1 MTLLTRF
8 LSLALALVMSAG
20 CAELPDLSEQVRHRE
35 QVKVSTARGWM
46 GYEQSQALI
55 RKLAPQAKKEDF
67 LARHL
72 QVEEAIT
79 GAPLTAGNALEL
91 YIDGPSAYKAMA
103 QAIREAKSFIHM
115 ESYIL
120 DDDEIGNGFADLLIE
135 KRKEGVAVA
144 LMVDSI
150 GTLMTPTDVFDRM
163 REAGVQVLV
172 FNPVNPLEAR
182 APWSLNERNHRKTLV
197 VDGRVGFTGG
207 INLSNVYSSRPSSGL
222 RRGARDKDEDDSEE
236 GDDEPWRDTHVRIE
250 GPAVADLE
258 RVFLAGWQGQKG
270 PELDAREFFPPQESV
285 GPSVVRIIANQPG
298 EEDGYTLYLTLLSA
312 FTSAERSIHIT
323 MAYFVPD
330 PALIAS
336 LKDAA
341 QRGVDVVL
349 VLPGFTDSSIVF
361 HAGRSHYQELLEAGV
376 RIFERNDALL
386 HAKTAVVD
394 RVWSTVGSSNLD
406 WRSFMINHEVN
417 AVIIGERFGEQMQKL
432 FDDDVSLSDEV
443 TLEEWKNR
451 PYSNRFMEFIGRLG
465 ERWL

>member
-8 LSLALALVMSAG
+8 LSLALAFVMTAG
-20 CAELPDLSEQVRHRE
+20 CAELPDLSEQARHRE
-35 QVKVSTARGWM
+35 QVKVSTAHGWM

-103 QAIREAKSFIHM
+103 QAIREATSYIHM
-115 ESYIL
+115 ESYIF
-120 DDDEIGNGFADLLIE
+120 DDDEIGNGFADLLIG
-135 KRKEGVAVA
+135 KREEGVAVA
-144 LMVDSI
+144 LMVDGV
-150 GTLMTPTDVFDRM
+150 GTLMTPSTVFDRM
-163 REAGVQVLV
+163 RDAGVQVLV
-172 FNPVNPLEAR
+172 FNPVNPLEGR
-182 APWSLNERNHRKTLV
+182 APWALNERNHRKTLV

-222 RRGARDKDEDDSEE
+222 RRGARDKEEKADDS
-236 GDDEPWRDTHVRIE
+236 DDEPWRDTHVRIE

-258 RVFLAGWQGQKG
+258 RVFLAGWQGQRG
-270 PELDAREFFPPQESV
+270 PELEAREFFPEQEQA
-285 GPSVVRIIANQPG
+285 GPSVVRIIANRPG
-298 EEDGYTLYLTLLSA
+298 EEDGHTLYLTLLSA
-312 FTSAERSIHIT
+312 FSSAERSIHIT

-330 PALIAS
+330 PALIKS
-336 LKDAA
+336 LQDAA
-341 QRGVDVVL
+341 RRGVDVVL

-361 HAGRSHYQELLEAGV
+361 HAGRSHYQDLLEAGV

-394 RVWSTVGSSNLD
+394 RVWSTVGSSNMD
-406 WRSFMINHEVN
+406 WRSFTINHEVN
-417 AVIIGERFGEQMQKL
+417 AVIVGERFGGQMQKL
-432 FDDDVSLSDEV
+432 FDDDVSLSHEV
-443 TLEEWKNR
+443 TLEDWKQR
-451 PYSNRFMEFIGRLG
+451 PFSNRFMEFFSRLG